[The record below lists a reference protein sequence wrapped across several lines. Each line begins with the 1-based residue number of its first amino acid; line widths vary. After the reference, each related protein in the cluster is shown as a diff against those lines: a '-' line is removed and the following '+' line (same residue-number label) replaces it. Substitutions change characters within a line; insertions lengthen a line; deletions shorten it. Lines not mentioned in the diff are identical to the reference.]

1 MDEIGNFLKSAGN
14 VSKVIGDKGVRVDV
28 AVRFDKTVF
37 WLPAILLVSGVCLIF
52 LRVFIENWLKK

>member
-37 WLPAILLVSGVCLIF
+37 LLPLILLVVGVGLIF
-52 LRVFIENWLKK
+52 IRVGVENWLKK